1 MSVTDVFDTLD
12 VQSPE
17 DKVAVTLAMQSL
29 PATHIEEGQFG
40 QSIYLFDDEV
50 KKRLEKV
57 DLPMQ
62 GRRFNHTKAMELVR
76 ADLAEH
82 PRFIRC
88 GFEHLGTEAEIV
100 MIYFDFLDV
109 VLSDERDEIVQ
120 KIHEQTGWDVEF
132 SPTVRQDLL
141 QEEAVHLLGRATQAP
156 SIYLHDREVVISTEV
171 DNQFEKKANG
181 FKKRTGFDLE
191 VKGSKTSSSQQESD
205 QDIFQ
210 AKTISERMENN
221 QAMGEAKQWAKDREI
236 TMFKTSIKQIQGES
250 VMEIHFISPEIAR
263 RHEIDLEELSYR
275 IGFPVT
281 YTKNPKQNEI
291 VQLTN
296 RILPSHWNV
305 RKNPS
310 LSIDE
315 AVVTVRVEE
324 MPSEHEI
331 MAMTERMDDEVGYE
345 LNVRM

>member
-1 MSVTDVFDTLD
+1 M
-12 VQSPE
+12 
-17 DKVAVTLAMQSL
+17 
-29 PATHIEEGQFG
+29 
-40 QSIYLFDDEV
+40 
-50 KKRLEKV
+50 
-57 DLPMQ
+57 
-62 GRRFNHTKAMELVR
+62 
-76 ADLAEH
+76 
-82 PRFIRC
+82 
-88 GFEHLGTEAEIV
+88 
-100 MIYFDFLDV
+100 
-109 VLSDERDEIVQ
+109 
-120 KIHEQTGWDVEF
+120 
-132 SPTVRQDLL
+132 
-141 QEEAVHLLGRATQAP
+141 
-156 SIYLHDREVVISTEV
+156 ISTEV